1 MLTHIHIS
9 HFAIVDQLEVSFP
22 SQMSALTGE
31 TGAGK
36 SIIVDALGFALGDRA
51 DSMFVRHGQD
61 KATINV
67 SFDISDRPAI
77 ADWLESRDLDTG
89 EDECQIRR
97 IIAREGP
104 SRGYINA
111 NPVPMQLLRELG
123 EQLVD
128 IHGQHEHQ
136 SLLKVDAQRDL
147 LDAFGGHE
155 AERGEVTLLYRR
167 WRQARKSLD
176 ELSGD
181 ARDHET
187 RVELLGYQLDELH
200 SLALADG
207 ELQALDKEHDRLANA
222 SHLMESGQQL
232 VHGLLEADVAVVATL
247 ERYVAQLN
255 DLAQHHDG
263 FGKVAETLNDAAIAA
278 QEAARELRQ
287 QVDGLEQDPAR
298 LTEVEQRLVLIHDL
312 ARKHHVPA
320 KELPEIR
327 RRLEQQLADLLNAE
341 GRVQELRQEIEQA
354 EKQYKKVSATL
365 TKKRLKAAKALSAS
379 VTGNMQELGMSGG
392 RFEIQ
397 ISENDN
403 DTMTAAGVDR
413 IEFVVSANP
422 GQPLK
427 PLNKVASGGELS
439 RISLAIQVISAANV
453 QVPTLIFDEVDV
465 GIGGGVA
472 EIVGRQLRRLSDNA
486 QILCVTHLPQ
496 VASQAKT
503 HYVVSKQAD
512 REETT
517 TMVSMLDEPQ
527 RQHEIARMLGGVEIT
542 NQTLAHAAEMIQ
554 LGQKT
559 QEQKQRKCKK
569 TG

>member
-9 HFAIVDQLEVSFP
+9 HFALVDQLEVSFS

-61 KATINV
+61 KATISV
-67 SFDISDRPAI
+67 SFNISDRPAI
-77 ADWLESRDLDTG
+77 ASWLESRDLDAD
-89 EDECQIRR
+89 DECQIRR

-104 SRGYINA
+104 SRGYING

-181 ARDHET
+181 ARSHET

-232 VHGLLEADVAVVATL
+232 VHGLLEADVAVVTTL

-255 DLAQHHDG
+255 DLAEHDDG
-263 FGKVAETLNDAAIAA
+263 FGKVAVTLNDAAIAA
-278 QEAARELRQ
+278 LEAAKDLRQ
-287 QVDGLEQDPAR
+287 RVDGLEQDPAR
-298 LTEVEQRLVLIHDL
+298 LSEVEQRLVLIHDL
-312 ARKHHVPA
+312 ARKHHVAA
-320 KELPEIR
+320 KELPEITR
-327 RRLEQQLADLLNAE
+327 HLEQQLADLLNAE
-341 GRVQELRQEIEQA
+341 GRVQQLRQEIEQS
-354 EKQYKKVSATL
+354 ERQYKEISATL
-365 TKKRLKAAKALSAS
+365 TKKRLKAAKTLSAS
-379 VTGNMQELGMSGG
+379 VTDNMQQLGMSGG
-392 RFEIQ
+392 RFEIR
-397 ISENDN
+397 IGENDN

-439 RISLAIQVISAANV
+439 RISLAIQVISAASV

-496 VASQAKT
+496 VASQAQT

-512 REETT
+512 AEETT
-517 TMVSMLDEPQ
+517 TMISMLDEPQ
-527 RQHEIARMLGGVEIT
+527 RQQEIARMLGGVEIT
-542 NQTLAHAAEMIQ
+542 EQTLVHAAEMIQ
-554 LGQKT
+554 LGQK
-559 QEQKQRKCKK
+559 QRKHKK
-569 TG
+569 AG